1 MSVVTVEQRG
11 AISIIRINRPDKLNA
26 ISSDVALELQVAF
39 EDFER
44 SDQRVAVLSSVGAR
58 AFSAGAD
65 IHDLPDLWRA
75 VPGLGCKLSKPVIA
89 AVSGWCV
96 GGALVMAM
104 MCDLLVATEDAV
116 FSYPEARLGL
126 TFGLIASLVT
136 RMPHKMAME
145 VMLLGRHLSASR
157 AYDVGFANEVVANGT
172 HEAAA
177 LAMAEEL
184 LGSAPLVIAALK
196 QLVNDVLPTG
206 PVERM
211 LATSQALAAVRESE
225 DFAEGAQAFAE
236 KRSPRFQGR

>member
-1 MSVVTVEQRG
+1 MAVVKVEERG

-26 ISSDVALELQVAF
+26 ISAEVALGIQAALTAF
-39 EDFER
+39 EQGE
-44 SDQRVAVLSSVGAR
+44 QRVAILSGVGTR

-65 IHDLPDLWRA
+65 IENLPELWRA
-75 VPGLGCKLSKPVIA
+75 IPGIGCKLTKPVIGA
-89 AVSGWCV
+89 ISGWCI

-116 FSYPEARLGL
+116 FTYPEAKLGL

-136 RMPHKMAME
+136 RMPHKLAME
-145 VMLLGRHLSASR
+145 VMLLGRKLPARR
-157 AYDVGFANEVVANGT
+157 AYAVGFVNEVVPKGE

-184 LGSAPLVIAALK
+184 LDSAPLVIAALK
-196 QLVNDVLPTG
+196 QLVDDIIPPG

-211 LATSQALAAVRESE
+211 LATSRALEAVRESE
-225 DFAEGAQAFAE
+225 DFAEGARAFRE
-236 KRSPRFQGR
+236 KRRPQFKGR